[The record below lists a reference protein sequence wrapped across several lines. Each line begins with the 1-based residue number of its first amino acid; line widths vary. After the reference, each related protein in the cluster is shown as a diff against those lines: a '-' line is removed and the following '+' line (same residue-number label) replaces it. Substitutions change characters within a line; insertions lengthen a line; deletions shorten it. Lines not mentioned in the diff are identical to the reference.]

1 MCKMDEMTNSK
12 NEQKKNVEK
21 IKESLLCK
29 AVSDSKEI
37 EFLLKR
43 L

>member
-12 NEQKKNVEK
+12 NEQKKNMEK
-21 IKESLLCK
+21 IKESLQRK
-29 AVSDSKEI
+29 AGSDNKEI